1 MDYTGETAL
10 LKMKRKNE
18 NNVDVVVNAI
28 NSSNALFIKELGD
41 VRKKFKLPTKDDL
54 TSSLYKPTKVIEY
67 YFSHDPV
74 NMVCRRELFQIYN
87 KNLATTIMEL
97 YRNYLYATTKLQIG
111 KVNVTCTIYPSLFS
125 GYIMEV
131 YLKI

>member
-54 TSSLYKPTKVIEY
+54 
-67 YFSHDPV
+67 
-74 NMVCRRELFQIYN
+74 
-87 KNLATTIMEL
+87 
-97 YRNYLYATTKLQIG
+97 
-111 KVNVTCTIYPSLFS
+111 
-125 GYIMEV
+125 
-131 YLKI
+131 